1 MVLTLETGSVQWS
14 QGLYQLLGL
23 DRSSAPTLAAFEARI
38 HPADRV
44 SYQAAAE
51 EHLRGQQLSLEFG
64 LRIVRPNGVVRWLA
78 MRSEVR
84 PDETGAPCEVVSVF
98 FDMSVRKEAQRR
110 VEESDKLRAALARS
124 IHTITWTVRS
134 DGSKPDVS
142 LWRELTG
149 QTPEDVKGEGWVDA
163 LHPDDREQALAAWR
177 HALATSTP
185 YSARYRL
192 RRFDGEYRWFAARGA
207 PVFLPDGTLS
217 EWVGACVDIHDF
229 IANPSDQSPGAPGP
243 ERMRLTGAHLRA
255 GRGLLNWS
263 VRDLADKA
271 GFTSAVVR
279 RFEECGEITTA
290 DPQLSALVTAL
301 ERGGA
306 IFVTIPD
313 GRVALTPGLAGV
325 SSRPLP

>member
-1 MVLTLETGSVQWS
+1 MLGGVDESVLRKRLVD
-14 QGLYQLLGL
+14 LGL
-23 DRSSAPTLAAFEARI
+23 VQAERLNDLIATRPPGDTRGIATLVVEA
-38 HPADRV
+38 
-44 SYQAAAE
+44 
-51 EHLRGQQLSLEFG
+51 G
-64 LRIVRPNGVVRWLA
+64 LFSKRDL
-78 MRSEVR
+78 MLL
-84 PDETGAPCEVVSVF
+84 TGG
-98 FDMSVRKEAQRR
+98 
-110 VEESDKLRAALARS
+110 
-124 IHTITWTVRS
+124 S

-149 QTPEDVKGEGWVDA
+149 QTPEDVKGEGWIDA

-306 IFVTIPD
+306 VFVTIPD